1 MDNTSQYIC
10 FQCVSD
16 KFLSSDIR
24 TSGQI
29 HECACCTESDGECWS
44 LEKLAER
51 VKLVFDENYILTPSE
66 PEAWEQALI
75 RDKEMSY
82 DWIRDGES
90 PVSIVGDLTGLPESI
105 CEDLVASWESG
116 TYRDYKDPDYED
128 PYGSDALYA
137 ESRSSH
143 HEIERRWR
151 ELQEELLHRSRFF
164 SRSTYEFL
172 CDLFEGVQQ
181 IKGYDGPI
189 VETLEPEKF
198 AGIYR
203 ARVAYDESDVQKILE
218 GLPHQLG
225 ALRGRGVGAGRMNA
239 AGVTVMYGALEEDTC
254 IAEVRA
260 PVGSLVVIGKFKLLR
275 PIRVL
280 NLKRL
285 ERCYERISLFDP
297 NARKLSD
304 RMAFLRSLS
313 QRLTVPVFSH
323 TAHLDYLVT
332 QCISEYIAAME
343 PKVDGVA
350 FASAQA
356 GKDAMNVVLFDDACH
371 VAPLPYPEGTTVDFQ
386 SRFEDED
393 ETEGTRW
400 LVFKFP
406 EKDGAGRGVE
416 SARKDLVMPSQFN
429 FIHWDRPENTLALS
443 LDSLRVHRVKA
454 VRYEVEARKV
464 WISEPDPRLKD
475 VPDNWDF

>member
-1 MDNTSQYIC
+1 
-10 FQCVSD
+10 
-16 KFLSSDIR
+16 
-24 TSGQI
+24 
-29 HECACCTESDGECWS
+29 
-44 LEKLAER
+44 
-51 VKLVFDENYILTPSE
+51 
-66 PEAWEQALI
+66 
-75 RDKEMSY
+75 
-82 DWIRDGES
+82 
-90 PVSIVGDLTGLPESI
+90 
-105 CEDLVASWESG
+105 
-116 TYRDYKDPDYED
+116 
-128 PYGSDALYA
+128 
-137 ESRSSH
+137 
-143 HEIERRWR
+143 
-151 ELQEELLHRSRFF
+151 
-164 SRSTYEFL
+164 
-172 CDLFEGVQQ
+172 
-181 IKGYDGPI
+181 
-189 VETLEPEKF
+189 
-198 AGIYR
+198 
-203 ARVAYDESDVQKILE
+203 
-218 GLPHQLG
+218 
-225 ALRGRGVGAGRMNA
+225 MNA